1 MTVKEALNIA
11 NEKELDL
18 VEVSP
23 NAAPPVCKILDFG
36 KYKYQLNK
44 KHAQKKTVSL
54 KEIKV
59 RPHISGHDLELK
71 IKNMNRFIEGGNK
84 VKIMMYFRGREII
97 RREFGMT
104 IFEKIAQQLKGKFQI
119 EQRARI
125 QGNSIT
131 MVIAPKS

>member
-11 NEKELDL
+11 NKKELDL
-18 VEVSP
+18 VEISP

-54 KEIKV
+54 KEVKV

>member
-18 VEVSP
+18 VEISP